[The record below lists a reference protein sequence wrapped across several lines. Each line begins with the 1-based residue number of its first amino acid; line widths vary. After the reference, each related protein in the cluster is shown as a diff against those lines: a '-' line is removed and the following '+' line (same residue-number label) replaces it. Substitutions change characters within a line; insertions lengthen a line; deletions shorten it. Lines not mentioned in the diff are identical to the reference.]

1 MRHVDAPTL
10 LEVSST
16 DCPVRKPVQSAA
28 MTPIGFT
35 ALNRADGMPVLWSG
49 VSLYRRRNT
58 MIEVLDAHQWRAYQ
72 GEDFPLG
79 SWKDDNGILRAD
91 PAAARVDLISRQ
103 SYRNFSLTFEFSLAA
118 GGNAGVLYRV
128 AESWPESWQGGPEM
142 QLLDNASHPDGQNPL
157 TTHGALYQ
165 LLAPTE
171 PTPIQPGEFMS
182 GQLIVRE
189 NHVEH
194 WLAGRCVLRYDLY
207 DTALREAISQSK
219 FKHNPDFGLTEGH
232 IIL

>member
-1 MRHVDAPTL
+1 
-10 LEVSST
+10 
-16 DCPVRKPVQSAA
+16 
-28 MTPIGFT
+28 
-35 ALNRADGMPVLWSG
+35 
-49 VSLYRRRNT
+49 

-142 QLLDNASHPDGQNPL
+142 QLLDNASHPDGESAHHPWRAL
-157 TTHGALYQ
+157 SAIGTYRAHSDSARRIHERPTHRSRK
-165 LLAPTE
+165 P
-171 PTPIQPGEFMS
+171 
-182 GQLIVRE
+182 R
-189 NHVEH
+189 
-194 WLAGRCVLRYDLY
+194 
-207 DTALREAISQSK
+207 
-219 FKHNPDFGLTEGH
+219 
-232 IIL
+232 